1 MPPRVWLPLGSPCS
15 NRYNTEAMKA
25 VLLGRTRG
33 ELRELLRERD
43 PRPYRAH
50 QLFDAL
56 YRRRIPDVD
65 AATDLPASLRKT
77 LDREF
82 AITDVEIADVFQA
95 SDGTRRYLLHLRDGV
110 AVESVWIP
118 EPYADTICLSTQA
131 GCPLAC
137 AFCMT
142 ARLGVK
148 RNLDVGEIVAQV
160 WLILNDIY
168 GPGVK
173 PERGI
178 NLVLMG
184 MGEPLLNYE
193 NVLRAIRLFC
203 DPRGMNISQRRIT
216 LSTAGVVPGIR
227 RLAQEPVRPE
237 LAVSLAATTNALRDQ
252 LMPINRRWPLEE
264 LRAACREYPLRR
276 NEWLT
281 FEYVMLDGLN
291 DSDADAR
298 RLVRWVRGIRA
309 KVNLIPHNPAP
320 ELPFTSSPEA
330 RIVRFQQILRAA
342 GIPTF
347 IRHPRGREIAAAC
360 GQLAAR
366 RREDPTVSLTRDGAT
381 PA

>member
-1 MPPRVWLPLGSPCS
+1 
-15 NRYNTEAMKA
+15 
-25 VLLGRTRG
+25 
-33 ELRELLRERD
+33 
-43 PRPYRAH
+43 
-50 QLFDAL
+50 
-56 YRRRIPDVD
+56 
-65 AATDLPASLRKT
+65 
-77 LDREF
+77 
-82 AITDVEIADVFQA
+82 
-95 SDGTRRYLLHLRDGV
+95 
-110 AVESVWIP
+110 
-118 EPYADTICLSTQA
+118 
-131 GCPLAC
+131 
-137 AFCMT
+137 
-142 ARLGVK
+142 
-148 RNLDVGEIVAQV
+148 
-160 WLILNDIY
+160 
-168 GPGVK
+168 
-173 PERGI
+173 
-178 NLVLMG
+178 
-184 MGEPLLNYE
+184 
-193 NVLRAIRLFC
+193 
-203 DPRGMNISQRRIT
+203 
-216 LSTAGVVPGIR
+216 
-227 RLAQEPVRPE
+227 
-237 LAVSLAATTNALRDQ
+237 
-252 LMPINRRWPLEE
+252 MPINRRWPLEE

>member
-1 MPPRVWLPLGSPCS
+1 
-15 NRYNTEAMKA
+15 MKVA
-25 VLLGRTRG
+25 LLGRTRG

-56 YRRRIPDVD
+56 YRRRISDVH
-65 AATDLPASLRKT
+65 AATDLPASLRRA
-77 LDREF
+77 LDEEF
-82 AITDVEIADVFQA
+82 VITDVEIADIFQA
-95 SDGTRRYLLHLRDGV
+95 RDGTRRYLLHLRDGV
-110 AVESVWIP
+110 PVESVWIP

-142 ARLGVK
+142 ARLGLK
-148 RNLDVGEIVAQV
+148 RNLDAGEIVAQV

-173 PERGI
+173 PERGV

-203 DPRGMNISQRRIT
+203 DPRGMRISQRRIT
-216 LSTAGVVPGIR
+216 LSTAGVVPAIR

-237 LAVSLAATTNALRDQ
+237 LAVSLSATTNALRDQ

-264 LRAACREYPLRR
+264 LRAACRAYPLRR
-276 NEWLT
+276 NEWIS

-291 DSDADAR
+291 DSDEDAR
-298 RLVRWVRGIRA
+298 RLVRWLCGIRA
-309 KVNLIPHNPAP
+309 KVNLIPHNPDP
-320 ELPFTSSPEA
+320 ELPVTSSPEA
-330 RIVRFQQILRAA
+330 RILRFQQILRAA

-347 IRHPRGREIAAAC
+347 IRYPRGREIAAAC

-366 RREDPTVSLTRDGAT
+366 RREDLTGSLASSEPRIRDGAT